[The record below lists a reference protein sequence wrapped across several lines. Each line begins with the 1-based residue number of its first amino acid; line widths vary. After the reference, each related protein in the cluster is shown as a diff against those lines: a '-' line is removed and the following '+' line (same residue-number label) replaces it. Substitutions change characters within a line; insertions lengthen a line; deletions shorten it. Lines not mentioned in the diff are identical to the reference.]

1 MLIISSLTGEVKD
14 ANNICV
20 KCPPGT
26 YYRKVTETVTKS
38 TTSSDDSA
46 DPATIEA
53 CVPCQPG
60 TFQDKVSQTINQLL
74 NLSVPKSLRKPNQ
87 RLPN

>member
-1 MLIISSLTGEVKD
+1 MLIMSSLTGEVKD

-26 YYRKVTETVTKS
+26 FYRKTVTMP
-38 TTSSDDSA
+38 TNSSADSA

>member
-26 YYRKVTETVTKS
+26 FYRKVTKTVVSIIEEKS
-38 TTSSDDSA
+38 VNTT
-46 DPATIEA
+46 ATTEE
-53 CVPCQPG
+53 CGPCQPG
-60 TFQDKVSQTINQLL
+60 TFQDKVSNKKKIKKDKVSQTINQL
-74 NLSVPKSLRKPNQ
+74 SV
-87 RLPN
+87 